1 MAKQHKY
8 LQNIYARFLSK
19 VDTRGFQHD
28 VCWFWL
34 GASKGNGY
42 GNVSFNGGKIPAHRL
57 SYILFVGDIP
67 EGLEVCHKCDNR
79 QCVNPDHLFLG
90 TREENM
96 KDAVRKGRTAGG
108 TRKHLKEGDIQEIR
122 QRVNA
127 GVPLHI
133 IAAKFNITEN
143 RINSIKRGDTYAE
156 VGNGSSK

>member
-28 VCWFWL
+28 VCWIWL

-67 EGLEVCHKCDNR
+67 EGL
-79 QCVNPDHLFLG
+79 DHLFLG

-122 QRVNA
+122 QRLNA